1 MVSGQMN
8 IFIPEFTVAGVPYG
22 NFFAHEWYL
31 ASDDKADEKALAEKI
46 DANLKQLNDDY
57 EVERNHALK
66 KYFGKVVAGKSIYGL
81 YESPGKNW
89 RPA

>member
-66 KYFGKVVAGKSIYGL
+66 NISVKLLPEKHL
-81 YESPGKNW
+81 W
-89 RPA
+89 TL

>member
-66 KYFGKVVAGKSIYGL
+66 YFGKVVAGKSIYGL